1 MKIGKD
7 KIEVSLLAKTISIVM
22 TIVAY
27 AIALVV
33 IDLIFDELGTFR
45 SYAIQSVFF
54 GVFGFLLFNFTMN
67 KFAKKIDKEIELD
80 LEEGEELIAYGVANL
95 FRGLEGVG
103 GKLFLTNKQ
112 LVFKSHN
119 INVQTGTAKLTL
131 DRIESIEKRK
141 TMFIINNSLLVRTI
155 NGHEFKFVV
164 NDRDEWLKVLN
175 ESLTLTKI

>member
-7 KIEVSLLAKTISIVM
+7 KIEVSLLAKAISIVI

-45 SYAIQSVFF
+45 SYAIQSVSF
-54 GVFGFLLFNFTMN
+54 GIFWFLLFDFTMN
-67 KFAKKIDKEIELD
+67 KFSKKVDKEIELD

-95 FRGLEGVG
+95 FRNLN

-112 LVFKSHN
+112 LVFKSFQEN
-119 INVQTGTAKLTL
+119 LKTGTIKLTL
-131 DRIESIEKRK
+131 DRIESIEKQK

-175 ESLTLTKI
+175 ESLTLAKI